1 MQKCQ
6 KSLCYMGF
14 SVFSE
19 VAPSL
24 LIFQYRHFICL
35 RSDGKKKKQ
44 MPRVTATGICERT
57 DCKKVMTEFCKTTP
71 EHAASWYH
79 ANHFAFCF
87 SVRVFWQEDSKHC
100 VGFSF
105 FTSCR
110 RYRHEKFLGVF
121 YCGPFCKTVRF
132 SLLVISAAIQKERKD
147 RGSVLSGLVYH
158 LLSMRFNSSPRRSR
172 SSTRC
177 RYKEYGLIFAPPV
190 VASVM

>member
-1 MQKCQ
+1 
-6 KSLCYMGF
+6 MG
-14 SVFSE
+14 
-19 VAPSL
+19 
-24 LIFQYRHFICL
+24 YICL
-35 RSDGKKKKQ
+35 AVKEKQ

-87 SVRVFWQEDSKHC
+87 CSCMWQEDSKHA

-105 FTSCR
+105 SRVAGDTATSC
-110 RYRHEKFLGVF
+110 FWGF

-147 RGSVLSGLVYH
+147 RGSVLSWF
-158 LLSMRFNSSPRRSR
+158 RFV
-172 SSTRC
+172 TRC
-177 RYKEYGLIFAPPV
+177 RVGSSIGRALPQDADRGCMV
-190 VASVM
+190 